1 MAHPDVAVDVLIVGA
16 GPTGSA
22 AAYHAAHAGRSVL
35 LIDAA
40 SFPRDKTCGDGL
52 TPRAIKEL
60 HALQL
65 AEEVTAHYRNQG
77 LFLHGYG
84 GDVQAPWPDSGFGR
98 IGSAMK
104 RRDFDTLLFRHA
116 QQQDGVSTWENAEA
130 QRAHIYGGR
139 IERVEVRYQDELR
152 VVTPRTV
159 LVADGVR
166 SSFGRQLGRQWHRD
180 QVFGIAARAYCT
192 TPRGD
197 DPWMHSHVEL
207 CDEQGTVQPGYG
219 WIFPLG
225 GDEVNIGCGALSTAS
240 RPAQI
245 NTKKLLASYAEQQR
259 QQWQLDAPREIASA
273 LLPMGGA
280 ISSVAGKNWML
291 LGDAAALVNPLNGE
305 GIDYGMES
313 ARLAVELMQHS
324 SAVRE
329 EWPRLLREH
338 YGESFRLARRLA
350 RVLTY
355 PQFLPVAGP
364 LAMRGLGGRVLMPAA
379 ARLMGNLITESD
391 RDLVARVW
399 HGAQRC
405 LGWVDDTPLW
415 S

>member
-16 GPTGSA
+16 GPAGSA
-22 AAYHAAHAGRSVL
+22 AAYHAAHAGQSVL

-60 HALQL
+60 HSLHL
-65 AEEVTAHYRNQG
+65 AHQVTSRYRNQG

-84 GDVQAPWPDSGFGR
+84 GDVQAPWPESTFGR
-98 IGSAMK
+98 LGSAMK

-116 QQQDGVSTWENAEA
+116 QQQDGVDTWENAEA
-130 QRAHIYGGR
+130 LSPQLYAGR
-139 IERVEVRYQDELR
+139 IEQVEVRHGGEIR
-152 VVTPRTV
+152 MVRPRMV

-166 SSFGRQLGRQWHRD
+166 SSFGRKLGRQWHRE
-180 QVFGIAARAYCT
+180 QVYGIAARAYCT
-192 TPRGD
+192 TARGD

-207 CDEQGTVQPGYG
+207 RDEQGHLQPGYG

-225 GDEVNIGCGALSTAS
+225 SDEVNIGCGALSTAA

-245 NTKKLLASYAEQQR
+245 NTKKLLLSYAAQQR
-259 QQWQLDAPREIASA
+259 EHWQLEPSREIASA

-280 ISSVAGKNWML
+280 ISSVAGANWML

-313 ARLAVELMQHS
+313 ARLAVELMGHTS
-324 SAVRE
+324 RVRE
-329 EWPRLLREH
+329 AWPRLLREH

-355 PQFLPVAGP
+355 PQFLPAAGP
-364 LAMRGLGGRVLMPAA
+364 VAMRGIGGRVLMPAA
-379 ARLMGNLITESD
+379 ARLMGNLITDSD

-399 HGAQRC
+399 HGAQRS

-415 S
+415 D